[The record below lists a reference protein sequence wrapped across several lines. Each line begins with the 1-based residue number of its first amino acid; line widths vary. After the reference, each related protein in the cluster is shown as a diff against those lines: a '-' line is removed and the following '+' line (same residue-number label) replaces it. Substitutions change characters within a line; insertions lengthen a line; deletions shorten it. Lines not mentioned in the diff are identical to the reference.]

1 MHGGLRKV
9 GPGSI
14 LWGRVGMGSKVHIGP
29 QPSIPRDQPPT
40 PELALGRPRLGIPS
54 LLSSIPPPPSGHA
67 QPSTLC
73 FPCPRPRPHGSLT
86 PRWPP
91 HLSPRLVVPPQKAFG
106 ESGGSC
112 QMVEETLASGTVRV
126 LGVLQDSS
134 HHRGCL
140 SPAPPSNISPGYSVK
155 WRNFI
160 YIRGYN
166 LVPFYLEMQSKA
178 CTGLICS
185 KLSYLVSFGISPGAV
200 HQIGKSPHDGINTHV
215 PPPEMCVWLPCYR
228 ASEYGHGHTG
238 RLLHIL
244 VPLYLHKDTH
254 DIFIENYI
262 FYVYK
267 YIFLC
272 TINHCPLY
280 QWSLNFLPQ
289 GTGFV
294 EDNFFHGLG
303 QGMF

>member
-9 GPGSI
+9 DPGSI

-40 PELALGRPRLGIPS
+40 LELALGRPRLGIPS
-54 LLSSIPPPPSGHA
+54 LLSSISWPPSGHA

-73 FPCPRPRPHGSLT
+73 FHCPHPRPYGSLT

-112 QMVEETLASGTVRV
+112 QMVEETLASGMVRV

-160 YIRGYN
+160 YIRGYK
-166 LVPFYLEMQSKA
+166 LVPFYLEVQSKA
-178 CTGLICS
+178 CTFNMQRIIILSVIWNFTRSCS
-185 KLSYLVSFGISPGAV
+185 PNRKISPWW
-200 HQIGKSPHDGINTHV
+200 HQYSCSSAWNVCVAAMLQGFWIWAWTHGKTSSHPCAPH
-215 PPPEMCVWLPCYR
+215 
-228 ASEYGHGHTG
+228 
-238 RLLHIL
+238 LHN
-244 VPLYLHKDTH
+244 DTH

-267 YIFLC
+267 YILLC
-272 TINHCPLY
+272 IINHCPLY
-280 QWSLNFLPQ
+280 QWSLNFLPP

-294 EDNFFHGLG
+294 EDHFSHGLG